1 MASAIRKQERR
12 GNPLAEWVGAGV
24 RFVQVHRAAVLA
36 MVLVV
41 AAGGIAGAAYWW
53 YQQRE
58 EAAANRGLVEA
69 RMATPGGQPGSPAN
83 VEEATRRLQEV
94 VRQYPKSRS
103 AEEALIDLGNL
114 QYNAGKLDEALGT
127 YSRYLDMFPRGRF
140 TLMATLGKAYAQEA
154 KGDLQGAAQTLSR
167 ALDRE
172 GKNPLAGEAYL
183 SLARVYEEMRKTE
196 DAMRVYGQVVE
207 KFDQT
212 HWAQQAL
219 ERMSA
224 LKTK

>member
-1 MASAIRKQERR
+1 MAGAIRKQEIRR
-12 GNPLAEWVGAGV
+12 NPLAEWVGAAV
-24 RFVQVHRAAVLA
+24 RFVQAHRAAVLA
-36 MVLVV
+36 VVLVV
-41 AAGGIAGAAYWW
+41 AAGGIASAAYWW
-53 YQQRE
+53 YQQRQ
-58 EAAANRGLVEA
+58 EAAANRGLVQA
-69 RMATPGGQPGSPAN
+69 LMAIPGDQQGSPAN
-83 VEEATRRLQEV
+83 VEEATKRLQEV
-94 VRQYPKSRS
+94 VRRFPKSRS

-127 YSRYLDMFPRGRF
+127 YRRYLDMFPRGRF
-140 TLMATLGKAYAQEA
+140 ALIAALGKAYAQEA

-167 ALDRE
+167 AIDRDK
-172 GKNPLAGEAYL
+172 KNPLAGEAYM
-183 SLARVYEEMRKTE
+183 SLARVYEDMKKTD

-207 KFDQT
+207 KFNQT